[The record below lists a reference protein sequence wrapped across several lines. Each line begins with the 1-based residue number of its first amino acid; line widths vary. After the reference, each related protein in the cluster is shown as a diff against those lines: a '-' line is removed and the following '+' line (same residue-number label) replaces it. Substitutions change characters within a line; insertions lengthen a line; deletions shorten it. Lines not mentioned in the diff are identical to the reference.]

1 MEYWLDPD
9 HHLFFHHPCGQ
20 KKMNDNI
27 KAGADH
33 HAGDGGYSIGTQER
47 YEEFVK
53 LRNRVS
59 NQQIE
64 NLMYHA
70 GLTAQGCWDEMDD
83 YAKQAIER
91 FAVLI
96 VRECLDQCYN
106 RGMNDELYAGQ
117 LKAAAYIEE
126 HFGVKEWTA

>member
-1 MEYWLDPD
+1 
-9 HHLFFHHPCGQ
+9 
-20 KKMNDNI
+20 MNNNI

-53 LRNRVS
+53 LRNRVP
-59 NQQIE
+59 NQRIE
-64 NLMYHA
+64 DLMYNA

-91 FAVLI
+91 FAELI
-96 VRECLDQCYN
+96 VKECILTIQMGITRDGPDTEKYLRSMKHIRQ
-106 RGMNDELYAGQ
+106 
-117 LKAAAYIEE
+117 IEE
-126 HFGVKEWTA
+126 HFGVKE

>member
-1 MEYWLDPD
+1 
-9 HHLFFHHPCGQ
+9 
-20 KKMNDNI
+20 MNDNI

-53 LRNRVS
+53 LRNRVP
-59 NQQIE
+59 NLQIE
-64 NLMYHA
+64 DLMYHA

-83 YAKQAIER
+83 YTKQAIER

-96 VRECLDQCYN
+96 VKECADLCDRFQA
-106 RGMNDELYAGQ
+106 RDVGMQPAECAGAIR
-117 LKAAAYIEE
+117 KI
-126 HFGVKEWTA
+126 FGVKE